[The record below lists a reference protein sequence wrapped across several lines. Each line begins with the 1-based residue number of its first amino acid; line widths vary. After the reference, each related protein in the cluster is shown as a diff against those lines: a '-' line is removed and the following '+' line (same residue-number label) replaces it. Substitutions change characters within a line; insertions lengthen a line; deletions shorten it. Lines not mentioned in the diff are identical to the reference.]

1 MVDLFGIQKETEP
14 AALSGEGERLPS
26 KDGGPL
32 PAVDAASGSRTRPK
46 LWGALLVVDSILL
59 IVFGGAVA
67 AKLYQHLYSPVNMAP
82 AARHRPGKPPLPT
95 GASPSTPTSATP
107 QPTPAAKAAEPPP
120 AAPPSTSAAGPK
132 AAKPTLLAEPMKG
145 RGTPKPQAA
154 GKTAATQPPA
164 PSGRS
169 GERQTSRE
177 NAAPAASIPAEKRHS
192 VPVEFKLKSPHAHS
206 VQLAGAFI
214 VRGGRREMV
223 QQDTGVW
230 TLTLYLLPG
239 AEYRYWF
246 LVNGKKTLD
255 PENGQVQ
262 RGASV
267 LVLP

>member
-14 AALSGEGERLPS
+14 AALSGDGERLPS
-26 KDGGPL
+26 KGGGPL
-32 PAVDAASGSRTRPK
+32 PAADAASGSRTRPK
-46 LWGALLVVDSILL
+46 LWGALLVMDSILL

-67 AKLYQHLYSPVNMAP
+67 AKLYQHLYSPVNNMAP
-82 AARHRPGKPPLPT
+82 AARHRPGKPPLTT
-95 GASPSTPTSATP
+95 GAPPSAPTP

-120 AAPPSTSAAGPK
+120 AAPPQPPTSTAGPK

-164 PSGRS
+164 PSGS

-177 NAAPAASIPAEKRHS
+177 SAAPAASIPAEKRHS
-192 VPVEFKLKSPHAHS
+192 VPVEFKFKEAPHARS

-223 QQDTGVW
+223 QQDAGVW